1 MGEPDRRPALNAP
14 KEGPKMFDETR
25 CDRCGDCLVRCLYVE
40 YDKERAAHE
49 IEELIAGREAPI
61 LSACITCFAC
71 NEYCPTGARPFDL
84 ILEHQERFGSLKVPP
99 QMIASQEAT
108 YAVTTEVRVPETR
121 GRVLSACVFSGSD
134 PDLFEGRLFEGL
146 PVVKGRHFFCY
157 ILFDHLGAPSV
168 AERHAQ
174 TFVENLAAAGAEEVI
189 LAHDDCY
196 SMLADRAPQL
206 GITVPFRPVHIIEYL
221 RDYLDSHRQDIT
233 PVHLRVA
240 YQRPCASR
248 LSPAK
253 EAAVDAILERIG
265 VERVER
271 QYDRE
276 NALCCSGAVTILK
289 PEAAPAL
296 RARNLD
302 DAQEAGAEAMCYLCP
317 MCRRTMAQDA
327 QARGLGN
334 YHIVEL
340 VRMALGELA
349 APMRGK

>member
-1 MGEPDRRPALNAP
+1 V
-14 KEGPKMFDETR
+14 FDEAR
-25 CDRCGDCLVRCLYVE
+25 CDRCGDCFVRCLYVD
-40 YDKERAAHE
+40 YDKERAAFE

-71 NEYCPTGARPFDL
+71 NEYCPTDARPFDL
-84 ILEHQERFGSLKVPP
+84 IMERQEQFGSLKVPL
-99 QMIASQEAT
+99 QMIASQEAR
-108 YAVTTEVRVPETR
+108 YAVSTEVRVPEAK
-121 GRVLSACVFSGSD
+121 GRVLSTCVFSNSD

-146 PVVKGRHFFCY
+146 PVVRGRHFFCH

-168 AERHAQ
+168 TERHAQ
-174 TFVENLAAAGAEEVI
+174 TFVDNLAAPGAEEVI
-189 LAHDDCY
+189 LIHDDCY
-196 SMLADRAPQL
+196 SMLVDRAPQL
-206 GITVPFRPVHIIEYL
+206 GITVPFQPVHILEYL
-221 RDYLDSHRQDIT
+221 RDYLDAHGEDIT
-233 PVHLRVA
+233 PLHLRVA

-253 EAAVDAILERIG
+253 EEAVDAILERIG
-265 VERVER
+265 VERVKR

-276 NALCCSGAVTILK
+276 KALCCSGAVAVLQ

-317 MCRRTMAQDA
+317 MCRQTMAQDV

-334 YHIVEL
+334 YHIIEL
-340 VRMALGELA
+340 VRMALRELP
-349 APMRGK
+349 APTRGK

>member
-1 MGEPDRRPALNAP
+1 
-14 KEGPKMFDETR
+14 
-25 CDRCGDCLVRCLYVE
+25 VE

-84 ILEHQERFGSLKVPP
+84 ILERQEQFGSLKVPP

-108 YAVTTEVRVPETR
+108 YAVTTEIRVPETR

-174 TFVENLAAAGAEEVI
+174 TFVDNLAA
-189 LAHDDCY
+189 
-196 SMLADRAPQL
+196 ADRAPQL
-206 GITVPFRPVHIIEYL
+206 GIRVPFRPVHIVEYL

-240 YQRPCASR
+240 YQRPCGSR

-253 EAAVDAILERIG
+253 ETAVDAILERIG
-265 VERVER
+265 VERVKR

-276 NALCCSGAVTILK
+276 NALCCSGAVTVLK

-302 DAQEAGAEAMCYLCP
+302 DAQEAGAAAMCYLCP
-317 MCRRTMAQDA
+317 MCRRTMAQDV

-340 VRMALGELA
+340 VRMALGELP